1 MPLFIPFGES
11 PFMYVSI
18 NKPLSGL
25 GWRVKA
31 NIELH
36 KSLDDFIDMVV
47 KHQ

>member
-25 GWRVKA
+25 GWRVK
-31 NIELH
+31 ILD
-36 KSLDDFIDMVV
+36 KSIKYRAEKNHRF
-47 KHQ
+47 